1 MEYRSHKIKTVN
13 IPSAK
18 MVYHSTSKPLSFTV
32 ISLVLALLVFLTEY
46 KLLALI
52 MAAVAIVFYL
62 VPDKKQIS
70 GYDSFVIVYNQQN
83 NEFCDIIYFS
93 EIKYWEYRITRKGNK
108 IMLFLND
115 GEKYSVDKGVNMST
129 HAYFQKHLPEK
140 ELKSREER
148 LSKGL

>member
-18 MVYHSTSKPLSFTV
+18 MVYQSTSKPLSFTI

-62 VPDKKQIS
+62 VTDKKQIS

-93 EIKYWEYRITRKGNK
+93 EIKNWEYRITREGNK

-115 GEKYSVDKGVNMST
+115 G
-129 HAYFQKHLPEK
+129 
-140 ELKSREER
+140 
-148 LSKGL
+148 